1 MRAWHG
7 DSAAPRPVIRT
18 CHEPGTYGRRCRA
31 RRWTVLG
38 GYLELWDA
46 LEGAEPAR
54 PALSPGVS
62 GFEPVL
68 KSSW

>member
-7 DSAAPRPVIRT
+7 DSAAPRPVIRPW
-18 CHEPGTYGRRCRA
+18 CISGAEGRRCRA

-54 PALSPGVS
+54 PALSRGVS